1 VRRKRAFIPS
11 CDSQTRAAELKN
23 VIEFRCR
30 PTDQERFDG
39 LVRPHFEALYRSAR
53 RMTRSEH
60 DAEDLLQEVFIKAI
74 TWLDELEEIEFPRA
88 WLMKVMYNT
97 FVDQARKNQRSP
109 MSIAMT
115 ADDASDPDRLPTTGD
130 APPKAADRELR
141 IEQITR
147 AMRHMNSEQCALIA
161 MRDVE
166 GLSIEELC
174 RITGKPAGTVKAQ
187 LHRAR
192 AKLGRLLSNEAVIR
206 PRLRVVGGQK

>member
-1 VRRKRAFIPS
+1 
-11 CDSQTRAAELKN
+11 
-23 VIEFRCR
+23 
-30 PTDQERFDG
+30 
-39 LVRPHFEALYRSAR
+39 
-53 RMTRSEH
+53 MTRSEH

-74 TWLDELEEIEFPRA
+74 SWLDELEEIEFPRA
-88 WLMKVMYNT
+88 WLMKVMYNA

-109 MSIAMT
+109 MSIAMA
-115 ADDASDPDRLPTTGD
+115 ADESGDPEQLPSQGD
-130 APPKAADRELR
+130 APPNAADREIR

-147 AMRHMNSEQCALIA
+147 AMRHMDSDQCALIA

-174 RITGKPAGTVKAQ
+174 RITGMPAGTIKAQ

-192 AKLGRLLSNEAVIR
+192 RKLGRLLSNEAVIR